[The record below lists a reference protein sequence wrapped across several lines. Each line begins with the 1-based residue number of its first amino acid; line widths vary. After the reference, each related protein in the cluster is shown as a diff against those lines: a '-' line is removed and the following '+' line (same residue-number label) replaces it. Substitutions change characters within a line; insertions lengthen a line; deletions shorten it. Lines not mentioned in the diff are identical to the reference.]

1 MYSTLSKELP
11 STHLDAGA
19 AVIAAIVVGLASSL
33 EGLASTG
40 TTSAAPPPPAA
51 PTPPATHL
59 PKARQFFACDAVPIL
74 RTPTCGYY
82 NASAAMKAPV
92 WHHLHPSYPS
102 TCDRYDLI
110 ACDANVFDGA
120 LWTSWSAQNWQYPL
134 YSVLI
139 YLVLIPIIKA
149 IMADRQPIKIPY
161 ITALWNFAL
170 SAFSIAGA
178 YYTVPHLLFSSEMG
192 LLTRGFYASTCVHAS
207 SFGCGYLGFFVALF
221 IYSKFAELVDTLLLL
236 LRKAPV
242 IPLHWYHHATVLL
255 YCWHSYAARI
265 GTGLWYAAMNYSVH
279 AIMYFYFGLTQ
290 CGPTAKRY
298 AKRVSMLITLLQLS
312 QMVVGITVTVSSLVY
327 HARGDVCYVPAAN
340 SVMGL
345 TMYASYFA
353 LFFVLF
359 KSLYLTKKEKQAK
372 AEREESRAKSSK
384 AGAGAGA
391 AAKKAGNGGNG
402 DKDARFEGW
411 PRTPCETAEIEMVV
425 STGEE
430 VTNMVCSGRE
440 PVE

>member
-1 MYSTLSKELP
+1 M
-11 STHLDAGA
+11 
-19 AVIAAIVVGLASSL
+19 ASIS
-33 EGLASTG
+33 
-40 TTSAAPPPPAA
+40 PI
-51 PTPPATHL
+51 
-59 PKARQFFACDAVPIL
+59 RVP
-74 RTPTCGYY
+74 
-82 NASAAMKAPV
+82 N
-92 WHHLHPSYPS
+92 
-102 TCDRYDLI
+102 
-110 ACDANVFDGA
+110 
-120 LWTSWSAQNWQYPL
+120 
-134 YSVLI
+134 
-139 YLVLIPIIKA
+139 
-149 IMADRQPIKIPY
+149 
-161 ITALWNFAL
+161 ITALWNFGL

-178 YYTVPHLLFSSEMG
+178 YYTVPHLLLGEEGG
-192 LLTRGFYASTCVHAS
+192 LLTRGFYASVCVHGGS
-207 SFGCGYLGFFVALF
+207 YGCGRLGFFVALF

-359 KSLYLTKKEKQAK
+359 KSLYLTKKEKLAK
-372 AEREESRAKSSK
+372 AEREEALRKKRREEERRRRGRRRKGRKRRRKMPRGDAKLVNGTTCARRSLKGVGS
-384 AGAGAGA
+384 GMSPA
-391 AAKKAGNGGNG
+391 AMGSGCTGGREERKKASAKRRRNTH
-402 DKDARFEGW
+402 EW
-411 PRTPCETAEIEMVV
+411 TPLTG
-425 STGEE
+425 STPI
-430 VTNMVCSGRE
+430 CI
-440 PVE
+440 